1 MDVVPGMNLTHEEAR
16 TRSELLSVSSYDVS
30 LDVTG
35 GPETFT
41 SRTVVRF
48 SCNQAGAA
56 SFIDLVARSVS
67 AVTLNGQSL
76 DPTEVFDGV
85 RLQLP
90 ELAAENVLD
99 VTAEPVYMNTGEGL
113 HRFVDPVD
121 DEVYLYSQFEVAD
134 SRRVF
139 AVFEQPDLKATFT
152 FTVTA
157 PEHWTVVSVNPTP
170 EPEPAGSG
178 TAVWRF
184 EPTPLLSSYV
194 TAVIAGPYHV
204 ERREHVS
211 RDGRVIPLAV
221 YCRRSLADHLDTDEI
236 VQITT
241 QGFSFFEE
249 MFDLPYPFAKYDQLF
264 VPEFNAGA
272 MENAGAVTFLETYV
286 FRSEV
291 PQAIIERR
299 ALTILHELAHMWF
312 GDLVTMRW
320 WNDLWLNESFAEWA
334 STVAQAEATR
344 WPWAWTTFSTA
355 EKSWAYRQDQ
365 LGTTHPI
372 VALIRDLE
380 DVEVNFDGITY
391 AKGASVLKQLVAY
404 VGRDEFVQ
412 GLRRYFKAHAWR
424 NTELADLLRELE
436 VTSGR
441 DLASWSADWLQQAG
455 VNTLRPVVEVDDSG
469 VITAVSIEQSAP
481 ESHPILR
488 EHRLAIG
495 GYDLRDGK
503 LVRTTRVELD
513 VRGESTPV
521 TELVGRPRPDLLL
534 VNDDDL
540 AYAKIRLDQHS
551 LATAVDHLD
560 AFDSS
565 MPRALIL
572 GASWDMTR
580 DAEMAPRD
588 FVELVLDNVA
598 AETDSSVQRI
608 LLAQMNTA
616 SRFYSDPTRRAA
628 LDQVITAQL
637 RELTLAAEP
646 GSDAQLQLLTAYA
659 GSATSASDTAYVR
672 DLLEGEQELPGRVID
687 TDLRWALLGSLVA
700 AGAAAPAE
708 IEAELE
714 RDNTAAGQRHAASAR
729 AAIPT
734 PEAKLAAWNS
744 VVDND
749 DLPNALQE
757 AAILGFGRVHDAA
770 LLEPFV
776 EKYFESIGPAWQSR
790 TNDSAQKI
798 VVGLFPVLLS
808 SPALAA
814 RTQAWL
820 DGPGAE
826 PDTPPSLVRLVSEN
840 RDTVV
845 RAVRAQERD
854 AQA

>member
-1 MDVVPGMNLTHEEAR
+1 MAVVPGLNLTHEEA
-16 TRSELLSVSSYDVS
+16 SERAASISVDSYDVS
-30 LDVTG
+30 LDLTT
-35 GPETFT
+35 GPETFAA
-41 SRTVVRF
+41 RTVVRF
-48 SCNQAGAA
+48 A
-56 SFIDLVARSVS
+56 STRPGSSTFIDLVARTVHE
-67 AVTLNGQSL
+67 VRLNGVAL
-76 DPTEVFDGV
+76 DPAEVFDGV

-90 ELAAENVLD
+90 ELAADNVLD
-99 VTAEPVYMNTGEGL
+99 VRADATYMNSGEGL

-121 DEVYLYSQFEVAD
+121 GEVYLYSQFEVAD

-157 PEHWTVVSVNPTP
+157 PDHWTVVSVNPTP
-170 EPEPAGSG
+170 QPEPAGAG
-178 TAVWRF
+178 RATWRF
-184 EPTPLLSSYV
+184 EPTSVLSSYV
-194 TAVIAGPYHV
+194 TAVVAGPYH
-204 ERREHVS
+204 REDREYVS
-211 RDGRVIPLAV
+211 RDGRVIPLGV
-221 YCRRSLADHLDTDEI
+221 YCRSSLAEHLDTDEI
-236 VQITT
+236 VQITS
-241 QGFSFFEE
+241 QGFACFEE

-272 MENAGAVTFLETYV
+272 MENAGAVTFLESYV
-286 FRSEV
+286 FRSKV
-291 PQAIIERR
+291 PEAIIERR

-344 WPWAWTTFSTA
+344 WPWAWTTFNSA

-372 VALIRDLE
+372 VATIRDLE

-412 GLRRYFKAHAWR
+412 GLRRYFKAHAWS
-424 NTELADLLRELE
+424 NTELSDLLRELE

-441 DLASWSADWLQQAG
+441 DLAAWSADWLQQAG
-455 VNTLRPVVEVDDSG
+455 VNTLRPVVEVDADD
-469 VITAVSIEQSAP
+469 VIVSAYVDQTAP
-481 ESHPILR
+481 ESQPILR

-495 GYDLRDGK
+495 GYDLEGGT

-513 VRGESTPV
+513 VSGARTAVP
-521 TELVGRPRPDLLL
+521 ELIGRRRPDLLL

-551 LATAVDHLD
+551 LATAIGHLD

-580 DAEMAPRD
+580 DAELAAHS

-608 LLAQMNTA
+608 LLAQMTTA
-616 SRFYSDPTRRAA
+616 ARFYSAPERRAA
-628 LDQVITAQL
+628 LAEVVTNRL
-637 RELTLAAEP
+637 RELTKIAAP

-659 GSATSASDTAYVR
+659 SSATAAADTAYVR
-672 DLLEGEQELPGRVID
+672 DLLEGEQELAGRVID
-687 TDLRWALLGSLVA
+687 TDLRWGLLTALVA

-714 RDNTAAGQRHAASAR
+714 RDNTAAGQRHAAAAR
-729 AAIPT
+729 ATIPT
-734 PEAKLAAWNS
+734 PEAKLAAWDS
-744 VVDND
+744 VVAND

-757 AAILGFGRVHDAA
+757 AAIVGFGRVHDPS
-770 LLEPFV
+770 LLQPFV
-776 EKYFESIGPAWQSR
+776 ERYFDSIVPAWHTR

-808 SPALAA
+808 SQALAD

-820 DGPGAE
+820 DGPGQQA
-826 PDTPPSLVRLVSEN
+826 DTPPSLVRLVSEN

-845 RAVRAQERD
+845 RAVLAQLRD
-854 AQA
+854 AQD